1 MSIESNL
8 KKLLKGEKA
17 CIPEHFLKVPS
28 YNSPTLRTGK
38 GRPISEGKFG
48 KMYRGSINDNG
59 RRYVAYKE
67 IDTSESTD
75 GAFEFEFKV
84 AEKLKEFAVPEMYL
98 FKKCPIQDK
107 EPQRIR
113 KGGKPGSKMVN
124 FVQPWLRTKPKDILY
139 MELLNG
145 TSFHSWWQTNPSLDA
160 IKSVIIQV
168 FDNLYRI
175 NQKFPDFR
183 HRDLHGNNVMVNPDA
198 LKTPYTW
205 KVDLGRKVIRND
217 PGGSFRSRLGS
228 PDIKKYKR
236 TNAGVKATIID
247 FGLSYW
253 SRRMPNP
260 ETADGGYEGAGIY
273 GHGIGP
279 GTIYYDIHRFLYII
293 YVKVRQPENAKE
305 RAIKNFIEELIPNK
319 EFLEFNGK
327 FTNRGYLLSDYH
339 VALRANL
346 PTFKTILTHPF
357 LTGDKSP
364 NRPKTLANA
373 LKKIGAMKVKTP
385 PKIKTSKAPSP
396 KLSTTERKKKMNN
409 AIKKAA
415 AVLAKPNAKSV
426 PRRRP
431 GVARPNPV
439 PEIQPASPSPKANAP
454 YEVMSPSNMLE
465 YAAKIES
472 GRKKAAN
479 KLNAKLKEIKATK
492 GKTPTPVRL
501 KEKFSFV
508 NVKGKKREFVRKFA
522 YDRALAKNK
531 AEREKTP
538 TPKAK
543 KKFIFTDVN
552 GKNREYAR
560 LIPYE
565 KALAKNKAERSLR
578 AKIRAAWK
586 PKLTPKAKTPTPEEA
601 GKEWNKRYKETF
613 GITFKEI
620 PNYVMPPA
628 AHNRHM
634 GMINNRREYVNDRTK
649 GKTPSFG
656 YIATTAERAKEAK
669 AKAKAKTPT
678 PKAKKNEYWRS
689 FVDVNG
695 KKQEFESK
703 SAYHEAK
710 QKNLQ
715 AYAAKFQK
723 KINRQIQLGRDARFS
738 FVDVNGKKR
747 EYVRKGMYEKA
758 LAKNKAEREKRAQPT
773 FSERARAKRMD
784 RGQPFNMKTPQNV
797 RNAIKGGKN
806 MKFVGGKFKTA
817 TPKAK
822 WSNANNKQF
831 MEMLA
836 REKNAQR
843 KLVNEMNKARPLKNG
858 PLDPA
863 VAYAHKTPKNTKKIN
878 KYVNSLSNNERNMLK
893 KKIC

>member
-1 MSIESNL
+1 MSNIESNL

-38 GRPISEGKFG
+38 GKPLSEGAFG

-107 EPQRIR
+107 TPKKVR
-113 KGGKPGSKMVN
+113 KKNGTL
-124 FVQPWLRTKPKDILY
+124 VQPKERTKPKDILY
-139 MELLNG
+139 MELLDGMPFN
-145 TSFHSWWQTNPSLDA
+145 SWWQTNPSLDA
-160 IKSVIIQV
+160 IKSVIVQV

-183 HRDLHGNNVMVNPDA
+183 HRDLHGGNVMVSRREGE
-198 LKTPYTW
+198 YTW

-236 TNAGVKATIID
+236 TNAGVEAHIID

-327 FTNRGYLLSDYH
+327 FTSQGYLLSDYH

-357 LTGDKSP
+357 LTGRFFE
-364 NRPKTLANA
+364 NITRPKTLANA
-373 LKKIGAMKVKTP
+373 LKMIAPKPKPKPKTPVKVKTP
-385 PKIKTSKAPSP
+385 KAKTKTPSP
-396 KLSTTERKKKMNN
+396 KLSTTERKKKRNS
-409 AIKKAA
+409 AIKRAA
-415 AVLAKPNAKSV
+415 AILAKPKTKPA

-431 GVARPNPV
+431 GVVRPNPV

-454 YEVMSPSNMLE
+454 YQVMSPSNMLE

-479 KLNAKLKEIKATK
+479 KLNARIKEIKATK

-531 AEREKTP
+531 AEREKT
-538 TPKAK
+538 
-543 KKFIFTDVN
+543 
-552 GKNREYAR
+552 
-560 LIPYE
+560 
-565 KALAKNKAERSLR
+565 
-578 AKIRAAWK
+578 
-586 PKLTPKAKTPTPEEA
+586 KAKTPTPEEA

-669 AKAKAKTPT
+669 AKAKTKTPT

-797 RNAIKGGKN
+797 RNAIQGGKN
-806 MKFVGGKFKTA
+806 MKFVGGSKGFKTV
-817 TPKAK
+817 TPKT
-822 WSNANNKQF
+822 
-831 MEMLA
+831 
-836 REKNAQR
+836 
-843 KLVNEMNKARPLKNG
+843 P
-858 PLDPA
+858 
-863 VAYAHKTPKNTKKIN
+863 TPKKAVNMYIN
-878 KYVNSLSNNERNMLK
+878 KFVNKLDRR
-893 KKIC
+893 

>member
-17 CIPEHFLKVPS
+17 CVPEHFLKVPS

-38 GRPISEGKFG
+38 GKPLSEGAFG

-67 IDTSESTD
+67 IDTSESTN

-107 EPQRIR
+107 TPKKVR
-113 KGGKPGSKMVN
+113 KKNGTLVDLGAFPK
-124 FVQPWLRTKPKDILY
+124 RTKPKDILY

-145 TSFHSWWQTNPSLDA
+145 MSFNSWWQTKPSLDA
-160 IKSVIIQV
+160 IKSVIVQV

-183 HRDLHGNNVMVNPDA
+183 HRDLHGGNVMVTRNE
-198 LKTPYTW
+198 TPYTW
-205 KVDLGRKVIRND
+205 EVDLGRKVIRND

-236 TNAGVKATIID
+236 TNAGVEATIID

-273 GHGIGP
+273 GHGQGP

-319 EFLEFNGK
+319 KYLEFNGP
-327 FTNRGYLLSDYH
+327 FTNQGYLVSSD
-339 VALRANL
+339 RAKQNL
-346 PTFKTILTHPF
+346 PSFKTILSHPF
-357 LTGDKSP
+357 LTGEKSP
-364 NRPKTLANA
+364 NRPKTLTEA
-373 LKKIGAMKVKTP
+373 LKMIAPPKPKPKTPVKVKTP
-385 PKIKTSKAPSP
+385 KETRVLPPRNYG
-396 KLSTTERKKKMNN
+396 KLSTTSRKKAMNN
-409 AIKKAA
+409 MIKKAA
-415 AVLAKPNAKSV
+415 AILAANKAKPKAKPV

-431 GVARPNPV
+431 GVVRPNPV
-439 PEIQPASPSPKANAP
+439 PEIQPASPEAP
-454 YEVMSPSNMLE
+454 YAVMSPSNMME

-479 KLNAKLKEIKATK
+479 KLNARIQAIKATK

-508 NVKGKKREFVRKFA
+508 NAKGKKREFVRKFA

-531 AEREKTP
+531 AEREKT
-538 TPKAK
+538 
-543 KKFIFTDVN
+543 
-552 GKNREYAR
+552 
-560 LIPYE
+560 
-565 KALAKNKAERSLR
+565 
-578 AKIRAAWK
+578 
-586 PKLTPKAKTPTPEEA
+586 
-601 GKEWNKRYKETF
+601 
-613 GITFKEI
+613 
-620 PNYVMPPA
+620 
-628 AHNRHM
+628 
-634 GMINNRREYVNDRTK
+634 
-649 GKTPSFG
+649 
-656 YIATTAERAKEAK
+656 
-669 AKAKAKTPT
+669 
-678 PKAKKNEYWRS
+678 KAKKNEYWRS

-715 AYAAKFQK
+715 AYGAKFQK

-758 LAKNKAEREKRAQPT
+758 LAKNKAER
-773 FSERARAKRMD
+773 SLRAKIRE
-784 RGQPFNMKTPQNV
+784 
-797 RNAIKGGKN
+797 AWGGKA
-806 MKFVGGKFKTA
+806 KTV
-817 TPKAK
+817 TPKVKTVTPKVK

-831 MEMLA
+831 MELMA

-843 KLVNEMNKARPLKNG
+843 KLANMMNKARPLKNG

-863 VAYAHKTPKNTKKIN
+863 VAYALKTPKPSTAKKVVNRYIN
-878 KYVNSLSNNERNMLK
+878 KFVNKLDKDEVNALK
-893 KKIC
+893 KKICKP

>member
-1 MSIESNL
+1 
-8 KKLLKGEKA
+8 
-17 CIPEHFLKVPS
+17 
-28 YNSPTLRTGK
+28 
-38 GRPISEGKFG
+38 
-48 KMYRGSINDNG
+48 
-59 RRYVAYKE
+59 
-67 IDTSESTD
+67 
-75 GAFEFEFKV
+75 
-84 AEKLKEFAVPEMYL
+84 
-98 FKKCPIQDK
+98 
-107 EPQRIR
+107 
-113 KGGKPGSKMVN
+113 
-124 FVQPWLRTKPKDILY
+124 
-139 MELLNG
+139 
-145 TSFHSWWQTNPSLDA
+145 
-160 IKSVIIQV
+160 
-168 FDNLYRI
+168 
-175 NQKFPDFR
+175 
-183 HRDLHGNNVMVNPDA
+183 
-198 LKTPYTW
+198 
-205 KVDLGRKVIRND
+205 
-217 PGGSFRSRLGS
+217 
-228 PDIKKYKR
+228 
-236 TNAGVKATIID
+236 
-247 FGLSYW
+247 
-253 SRRMPNP
+253 MPNP

-293 YVKVRQPENAKE
+293 YVKVRNPGNAKE

-327 FTNRGYLLSDYH
+327 FTSQGYLLSDYH

-357 LTGDKSP
+357 LTGEKSP
-364 NRPKTLANA
+364 NRPKTVTEA
-373 LKKIGAMKVKTP
+373 LKMLPKAKTP
-385 PKIKTSKAPSP
+385 PKIKTPKAKTKTASP
-396 KLSTTERKKKMNN
+396 KLSTTERKKKMNS
-409 AIKKAA
+409 AIKRAA
-415 AVLAKPNAKSV
+415 AALAKPKTKPA
-426 PRRRP
+426 PLRRS
-431 GVARPNPV
+431 GAVRPNPV
-439 PEIQPASPSPKANAP
+439 PEIQPASPELGPTARAIKKLMENQAVNVEAIRLKMGLPRKIGGEPLPQNLMTPSARKKFNEKVKKKMAENNEAP
-454 YEVMSPSNMLE
+454 YGVMSPSNMLE

-479 KLNAKLKEIKATK
+479 KLNARVKEIKATK

-531 AEREKTP
+531 AEREKT
-538 TPKAK
+538 
-543 KKFIFTDVN
+543 
-552 GKNREYAR
+552 
-560 LIPYE
+560 
-565 KALAKNKAERSLR
+565 
-578 AKIRAAWK
+578 
-586 PKLTPKAKTPTPEEA
+586 KAKTPTPEEA

-710 QKNLQ
+710 QKNLKAYGAKMQ
-715 AYAAKFQK
+715 A
-723 KINRQIQLGRDARFS
+723 KINRQIEMGRKARLNPQKFT
-738 FVDVNGKKR
+738 FTDIKGKKR
-747 EYVRKGMYEKA
+747 EYVRKGAYETA
-758 LAKNKAEREKRAQPT
+758 LAKNKAEREKTKA
-773 FSERARAKRMD
+773 
-784 RGQPFNMKTPQNV
+784 KTP
-797 RNAIKGGKN
+797 
-806 MKFVGGKFKTA
+806 

-831 MEMLA
+831 MELLA

-843 KLVNEMNKARPLKNG
+843 KLANKMNKARPLKNG
-858 PLDPA
+858 PSNPA
-863 VAYAHKTPKNTKKIN
+863 VAYALNTPKNTKKIN
-878 KYVNSLSNNERNMLK
+878 KYVNSLTNNERNMLK
-893 KKIC
+893 KKICQP

>member
-1 MSIESNL
+1 
-8 KKLLKGEKA
+8 
-17 CIPEHFLKVPS
+17 
-28 YNSPTLRTGK
+28 
-38 GRPISEGKFG
+38 
-48 KMYRGSINDNG
+48 
-59 RRYVAYKE
+59 
-67 IDTSESTD
+67 
-75 GAFEFEFKV
+75 
-84 AEKLKEFAVPEMYL
+84 
-98 FKKCPIQDK
+98 
-107 EPQRIR
+107 
-113 KGGKPGSKMVN
+113 
-124 FVQPWLRTKPKDILY
+124 
-139 MELLNG
+139 
-145 TSFHSWWQTNPSLDA
+145 
-160 IKSVIIQV
+160 
-168 FDNLYRI
+168 
-175 NQKFPDFR
+175 
-183 HRDLHGNNVMVNPDA
+183 
-198 LKTPYTW
+198 
-205 KVDLGRKVIRND
+205 
-217 PGGSFRSRLGS
+217 
-228 PDIKKYKR
+228 
-236 TNAGVKATIID
+236 
-247 FGLSYW
+247 
-253 SRRMPNP
+253 
-260 ETADGGYEGAGIY
+260 
-273 GHGIGP
+273 
-279 GTIYYDIHRFLYII
+279 
-293 YVKVRQPENAKE
+293 
-305 RAIKNFIEELIPNK
+305 
-319 EFLEFNGK
+319 
-327 FTNRGYLLSDYH
+327 
-339 VALRANL
+339 
-346 PTFKTILTHPF
+346 
-357 LTGDKSP
+357 
-364 NRPKTLANA
+364 
-373 LKKIGAMKVKTP
+373 
-385 PKIKTSKAPSP
+385 
-396 KLSTTERKKKMNN
+396 
-409 AIKKAA
+409 
-415 AVLAKPNAKSV
+415 
-426 PRRRP
+426 
-431 GVARPNPV
+431 
-439 PEIQPASPSPKANAP
+439 
-454 YEVMSPSNMLE
+454 MLE

-479 KLNAKLKEIKATK
+479 KLNARIKEIKATK

-634 GMINNRREYVNDRTK
+634 GMINNRREYVNDRIK

-656 YIATTAERAKEAK
+656 YIATTAERAKE

-715 AYAAKFQK
+715 AYGAKMQA

-797 RNAIKGGKN
+797 RNAIKAGKN
-806 MKFVGGKFKTA
+806 MKFVGGKFKTV
-817 TPKAK
+817 TPKTSTAK
-822 WSNANNKQF
+822 KVV
-831 MEMLA
+831 
-836 REKNAQR
+836 KNY
-843 KLVNEMNKARPLKNG
+843 MNKF
-858 PLDPA
+858 
-863 VAYAHKTPKNTKKIN
+863 VN
-878 KYVNSLSNNERNMLK
+878 KLSNDERNMLK
-893 KKIC
+893 KKVCD

>member
-357 LTGDKSP
+357 LTGEKSP

-715 AYAAKFQK
+715 AYGAKMQA

-843 KLVNEMNKARPLKNG
+843 KLANEMNKARPLKNG

>member
-1 MSIESNL
+1 MSNIESNL

-17 CIPEHFLKVPS
+17 CVPEHFLKVPS

-38 GRPISEGKFG
+38 GRPLSEGAFG

-67 IDTSESTD
+67 IDTSETTD

-84 AEKLKEFAVPEMYL
+84 AENLKEFAVPEMYL

-113 KGGKPGSKMVN
+113 KGGKPGSKMGH
-124 FVQPWLRTKPKDILY
+124 FVQPSRRIKPKDILY

-145 TSFHSWWQTNPSLDA
+145 MSFNSWWKTNPSFDA
-160 IKSVIIQV
+160 MKSVILQV

-183 HRDLHGNNVMVNPDA
+183 HRDLHGGNVMVNPDA
-198 LKTPYTW
+198 STTPYTW

-236 TNAGVKATIID
+236 TNAGVEAHIID

-260 ETADGGYEGAGIY
+260 ETKDGGYEGAGIY

-327 FTNRGYLLSDYH
+327 FTSQGYLLSDYH

-357 LTGDKSP
+357 LTGRFFENIS
-364 NRPKTLANA
+364 RPKTLANA
-373 LKKIGAMKVKTP
+373 LKMIAPKPKTPVKVKTP
-385 PKIKTSKAPSP
+385 KAKTKTPSP
-396 KLSTTERKKKMNN
+396 KLSTTERKKKRND
-409 AIKKAA
+409 AIKRAA
-415 AVLAKPNAKSV
+415 AALAKPKAKPV
-426 PRRRP
+426 PQRRP
-431 GVARPNPV
+431 GVVRPNPV

-454 YEVMSPSNMLE
+454 YGVMSPSNMLE
-465 YAAKIES
+465 YVRKIES

-479 KLNAKLKEIKATK
+479 KLNVKHKEIKATK

-531 AEREKTP
+531 AEREKT
-538 TPKAK
+538 KAK
-543 KKFIFTDVN
+543 T
-552 GKNREYAR
+552 
-560 LIPYE
+560 P
-565 KALAKNKAERSLR
+565 
-578 AKIRAAWK
+578 
-586 PKLTPKAKTPTPEEA
+586 TPKAKTPTPEEA

-723 KINRQIQLGRDARFS
+723 KINRQIQLGRDTRFS

-758 LAKNKAEREKRAQPT
+758 LAKNKAER
-773 FSERARAKRMD
+773 SLRAKIRD
-784 RGQPFNMKTPQNV
+784 AMKP
-797 RNAIKGGKN
+797 KL
-806 MKFVGGKFKTA
+806 

-822 WSNANNKQF
+822 T
-831 MEMLA
+831 
-836 REKNAQR
+836 
-843 KLVNEMNKARPLKNG
+843 P
-858 PLDPA
+858 
-863 VAYAHKTPKNTKKIN
+863 TPKKAVNMYIN
-878 KYVNSLSNNERNMLK
+878 KFVNKLDKDEVNALK
-893 KKIC
+893 KKICKP

>member
-1 MSIESNL
+1 MSNIESNL

-17 CIPEHFLKVPS
+17 CIPEHFLKVPA

-38 GRPISEGKFG
+38 GRPISEGAFG

-67 IDTSESTD
+67 IDTSESTN

-84 AEKLKEFAVPEMYL
+84 AENLKEFAVPEMYL

-113 KGGKPGSKMVN
+113 KGGKPGSKMGH
-124 FVQPWLRTKPKDILY
+124 FVQPSRRTKPKDILY
-139 MELLNG
+139 MELLDGMPFN
-145 TSFHSWWQTNPSLDA
+145 SWWQTKPSLDA
-160 IKSVIIQV
+160 IKSVITQV

-183 HRDLHGNNVMVNPDA
+183 HRDLHGGNVMVSRREGE
-198 LKTPYTW
+198 YTW

-236 TNAGVKATIID
+236 TNAGVEAHIID

-260 ETADGGYEGAGIY
+260 ETADGGYDGAGIY
-273 GHGIGP
+273 GHGMGP
-279 GTIYYDIHRFLYII
+279 GTIYYDIHRFLYVI

-305 RAIKNFIEELIPNK
+305 RAIKKFIEELIPNK

-327 FTNRGYLLSDYH
+327 FTSQGYLLSDYH

-357 LTGDKSP
+357 LTGEKSP
-364 NRPKTLANA
+364 NRPKTVAEA
-373 LKKIGAMKVKTP
+373 LKMLPKAKTP
-385 PKIKTSKAPSP
+385 PKIKTPKAKTPSP
-396 KLSTTERKKKMNN
+396 KLSTTERKKKMNS
-409 AIKKAA
+409 AIKRAV
-415 AVLAKPNAKSV
+415 AVLAKPKAKPV
-426 PRRRP
+426 PRMRP

-454 YEVMSPSNMLE
+454 YGVMSPSNIME
-465 YAAKIES
+465 YARKIES

-479 KLNAKLKEIKATK
+479 KLNAKIKEIKATK

-531 AEREKTP
+531 AEREKT
-538 TPKAK
+538 
-543 KKFIFTDVN
+543 
-552 GKNREYAR
+552 
-560 LIPYE
+560 
-565 KALAKNKAERSLR
+565 
-578 AKIRAAWK
+578 
-586 PKLTPKAKTPTPEEA
+586 
-601 GKEWNKRYKETF
+601 
-613 GITFKEI
+613 
-620 PNYVMPPA
+620 
-628 AHNRHM
+628 
-634 GMINNRREYVNDRTK
+634 
-649 GKTPSFG
+649 
-656 YIATTAERAKEAK
+656 
-669 AKAKAKTPT
+669 KAKTPT

-710 QKNLQ
+710 QKNLKAYGDKMQ
-715 AYAAKFQK
+715 AKINNQIEMGRKARLNPQK
-723 KINRQIQLGRDARFS
+723 KFIFT
-738 FVDVNGKKR
+738 DVNGKNR
-747 EYVRKGMYEKA
+747 EYVRLIPYEKA
-758 LAKNKAEREKRAQPT
+758 LAKNKAEREKRA
-773 FSERARAKRMD
+773 RAK
-784 RGQPFNMKTPQNV
+784 TP
-797 RNAIKGGKN
+797 
-806 MKFVGGKFKTA
+806 
-817 TPKAK
+817 TPK
-822 WSNANNKQF
+822 
-831 MEMLA
+831 
-836 REKNAQR
+836 
-843 KLVNEMNKARPLKNG
+843 V
-858 PLDPA
+858 
-863 VAYAHKTPKNTKKIN
+863 NTKKIN
-878 KYVNSLSNNERNMLK
+878 NYVKGLSNNERNVLK
-893 KKIC
+893 NKICK

>member
-1 MSIESNL
+1 MSNIESNL

-17 CIPEHFLKVPS
+17 CIPEHFLKVPA

-38 GRPISEGKFG
+38 GRPISEGAFG

-67 IDTSESTD
+67 IDTSESTN

-84 AEKLKEFAVPEMYL
+84 AENLKEFAVPEMYL

-107 EPQRIR
+107 EPRIIR
-113 KGGKPGSKMVN
+113 KGGKPGSKMGN
-124 FVQPWLRTKPKDILY
+124 FVQPSRRTKPKDILY
-139 MELLNG
+139 MELLDG
-145 TSFHSWWQTNPSLDA
+145 MSFNSWWKTNPSLDA
-160 IKSVIIQV
+160 IKSVIVQV

-183 HRDLHGNNVMVNPDA
+183 HRDLHGGNVMVNPNVST
-198 LKTPYTW
+198 TPYTW

-236 TNAGVKATIID
+236 TNAGVEAHIID

-260 ETADGGYEGAGIY
+260 ETKDGGYEGAGIY

-279 GTIYYDIHRFLYII
+279 GTIYYDIHRFLYVI

-327 FTNRGYLLSDYH
+327 FTSQGYLLSDYH

-357 LTGDKSP
+357 LTDEKTS
-364 NRPKTLANA
+364 NRPKTVAEA
-373 LKKIGAMKVKTP
+373 LKMIAPNPKPKTP
-385 PKIKTSKAPSP
+385 PKVMTPKAKTKTPSP

-409 AIKKAA
+409 AIKRAA
-415 AVLAKPNAKSV
+415 AVLAANKNKPKA
-426 PRRRP
+426 PQRRP
-431 GVARPNPV
+431 GAARPNPV

-454 YEVMSPSNMLE
+454 YGVMSPSNIME
-465 YAAKIES
+465 YARKIES

-479 KLNAKLKEIKATK
+479 KLNVKHKEIKATK

-531 AEREKTP
+531 VEREKT
-538 TPKAK
+538 
-543 KKFIFTDVN
+543 
-552 GKNREYAR
+552 
-560 LIPYE
+560 
-565 KALAKNKAERSLR
+565 
-578 AKIRAAWK
+578 
-586 PKLTPKAKTPTPEEA
+586 
-601 GKEWNKRYKETF
+601 
-613 GITFKEI
+613 
-620 PNYVMPPA
+620 
-628 AHNRHM
+628 
-634 GMINNRREYVNDRTK
+634 
-649 GKTPSFG
+649 
-656 YIATTAERAKEAK
+656 
-669 AKAKAKTPT
+669 KAKTPT

-703 SAYHEAK
+703 TAYHEAK
-710 QKNLQ
+710 QKNLKAYGDKMQ
-715 AYAAKFQK
+715 AKINNQIEMGRKARLNPQK
-723 KINRQIQLGRDARFS
+723 KFIFT
-738 FVDVNGKKR
+738 DVNGKNR
-747 EYVRKGMYEKA
+747 EYVRLIPYEKA
-758 LAKNKAEREKRAQPT
+758 LAKNKAEREKRA
-773 FSERARAKRMD
+773 RAK
-784 RGQPFNMKTPQNV
+784 TP
-797 RNAIKGGKN
+797 
-806 MKFVGGKFKTA
+806 

-822 WSNANNKQF
+822 TPTPNK
-831 MEMLA
+831 ELN
-836 REKNAQR
+836 R
-843 KLVNEMNKARPLKNG
+843 
-858 PLDPA
+858 
-863 VAYAHKTPKNTKKIN
+863 YIN
-878 KYVNSLSNNERNMLK
+878 KFVNKLDKNEVNALK
-893 KKIC
+893 KKICQP

>member
-1 MSIESNL
+1 MSNIESNL

-38 GRPISEGKFG
+38 GRPISEGAFG

-67 IDTSESTD
+67 IDTSESTN

-84 AEKLKEFAVPEMYL
+84 AENLKEFAVPEMYL

-113 KGGKPGSKMVN
+113 KGGKPGSKMGH
-124 FVQPWLRTKPKDILY
+124 FVQPSRRTKPKDILY
-139 MELLNG
+139 MELLDG
-145 TSFHSWWQTNPSLDA
+145 MSFNSWWKTNPSLDA
-160 IKSVIIQV
+160 IKSVIVQV

-183 HRDLHGNNVMVNPDA
+183 HRDLHGGNVMVSRREGE
-198 LKTPYTW
+198 YTW

-236 TNAGVKATIID
+236 TNAGVEAHIID

-279 GTIYYDIHRFLYII
+279 GTIYYDIHRFLYTI

-319 EFLEFNGK
+319 EFLQFNGK
-327 FTNRGYLLSDYH
+327 FTSQGYLLSDYH

-357 LTGDKSP
+357 LTGEGKP
-364 NRPKTLANA
+364 NRPKTVTEA
-373 LKKIGAMKVKTP
+373 LKMLPKAKTP
-385 PKIKTSKAPSP
+385 PKIKTPKAKTKTPSP
-396 KLSTTERKKKMNN
+396 KLSTEERKKKMNS
-409 AIKKAA
+409 AIKRAA
-415 AVLAKPNAKSV
+415 AILAKPKAK
-426 PRRRP
+426 PAPLRRP
-431 GVARPNPV
+431 GAVRPNPV
-439 PEIQPASPSPKANAP
+439 PEIQPASPSPKADAP
-454 YEVMSPSNMLE
+454 YGVMSPSNMLE
-465 YAAKIES
+465 YARKIES

-479 KLNAKLKEIKATK
+479 KLNARIKEIKATK

-531 AEREKTP
+531 AEREK
-538 TPKAK
+538 A
-543 KKFIFTDVN
+543 
-552 GKNREYAR
+552 
-560 LIPYE
+560 
-565 KALAKNKAERSLR
+565 
-578 AKIRAAWK
+578 
-586 PKLTPKAKTPTPEEA
+586 KAKTPTPEEA

-634 GMINNRREYVNDRTK
+634 GMINNRREYVNDRIK

-669 AKAKAKTPT
+669 ANAKAKTPT

-715 AYAAKFQK
+715 AYGAKMQA
-723 KINRQIQLGRDARFS
+723 KINRQIQLGRDTRFS

-758 LAKNKAEREKRAQPT
+758 LAKNKAER
-773 FSERARAKRMD
+773 SLRAKIRD
-784 RGQPFNMKTPQNV
+784 AMKP
-797 RNAIKGGKN
+797 KL
-806 MKFVGGKFKTA
+806 

-822 WSNANNKQF
+822 TVTPK
-831 MEMLA
+831 
-836 REKNAQR
+836 
-843 KLVNEMNKARPLKNG
+843 V
-858 PLDPA
+858 
-863 VAYAHKTPKNTKKIN
+863 KTPTPKKAVNMYIN
-878 KYVNSLSNNERNMLK
+878 KFVNKLDKDEVNALK
-893 KKIC
+893 KKICQP

>member
-1 MSIESNL
+1 MSNKNIESNL

-17 CIPEHFLKVPS
+17 CVPEHFLKVPS

-38 GRPISEGKFG
+38 GKPLSEGAFG

-107 EPQRIR
+107 TPKKVR
-113 KGGKPGSKMVN
+113 KENGTL
-124 FVQPWLRTKPKDILY
+124 VQPKERTKPKDILY

-145 TSFHSWWQTNPSLDA
+145 MSFNSWWQTNPSLNA
-160 IKSVIIQV
+160 IKSVIVQV

-183 HRDLHGNNVMVNPDA
+183 HRDLHGGNVMVSRREGE
-198 LKTPYTW
+198 YTW

-236 TNAGVKATIID
+236 TTAGVEAHIID

-273 GHGIGP
+273 GHGYGP
-279 GTIYYDIHRFLYII
+279 GTIRYDTHRFLYII
-293 YVKVRQPENAKE
+293 YVKVRQPQNAKE
-305 RAIKNFIEELIPNK
+305 RAIKNFIEELVPNK
-319 EFLEFNGK
+319 AYFEFNGP
-327 FTNRGYLLSDYH
+327 FTSQGYLVKDTW
-339 VALRANL
+339 ATQNL
-346 PTFKTILTHPF
+346 PSFKTILTHPF
-357 LTGDKSP
+357 LTGEKSP

-373 LKKIGAMKVKTP
+373 LKMIAPKPKPKPKTPVKVKTP
-385 PKIKTSKAPSP
+385 KAKTKTPSP
-396 KLSTTERKKKMNN
+396 KLSTTERKKKRNS
-409 AIKKAA
+409 AIKRAA
-415 AVLAKPNAKSV
+415 AILAKPKTKPA

-431 GVARPNPV
+431 GVVRPNPV
-439 PEIQPASPSPKANAP
+439 PEIQPASPELGPTARGIKKLMEKQAVNVEAIRLKMGLPRKIGGEPLPQNLMTPSARKKFNEKVKKKMVENNEAP
-454 YEVMSPSNMLE
+454 YSVMSPSNMME

-479 KLNAKLKEIKATK
+479 KLNARVKEIKATK

-501 KEKFSFV
+501 KEKFSFI

-531 AEREKTP
+531 AEREKT
-538 TPKAK
+538 KAK
-543 KKFIFTDVN
+543 T
-552 GKNREYAR
+552 
-560 LIPYE
+560 P
-565 KALAKNKAERSLR
+565 
-578 AKIRAAWK
+578 
-586 PKLTPKAKTPTPEEA
+586 TPKAKTPTPEEA

-656 YIATTAERAKEAK
+656 YIATTAERAKE

-797 RNAIKGGKN
+797 RNAIKAGKN
-806 MKFVGGKFKTA
+806 MKFVGGRFKTV
-817 TPKAK
+817 TPK
-822 WSNANNKQF
+822 
-831 MEMLA
+831 
-836 REKNAQR
+836 
-843 KLVNEMNKARPLKNG
+843 V
-858 PLDPA
+858 
-863 VAYAHKTPKNTKKIN
+863 KTPTPKKAVNMYIN
-878 KYVNSLSNNERNMLK
+878 KFVNKLDKDEVNALK
-893 KKIC
+893 KKVCD

>member
-17 CIPEHFLKVPS
+17 CVPEHFLKVPS

-38 GRPISEGKFG
+38 GKPLSEGKFG

-139 MELLNG
+139 MELLDG
-145 TSFHSWWQTNPSLDA
+145 MSFNSWWQTKPSLDA

-260 ETADGGYEGAGIY
+260 ETKDGGYEGAGIY

-279 GTIYYDIHRFLYII
+279 GTIYYDIHRFLYVI

-327 FTNRGYLLSDYH
+327 FTNQGYLLSDYH

-531 AEREKTP
+531 AER
-538 TPKAK
+538 
-543 KKFIFTDVN
+543 V
-552 GKNREYAR
+552 
-560 LIPYE
+560 
-565 KALAKNKAERSLR
+565 
-578 AKIRAAWK
+578 
-586 PKLTPKAKTPTPEEA
+586 
-601 GKEWNKRYKETF
+601 
-613 GITFKEI
+613 
-620 PNYVMPPA
+620 
-628 AHNRHM
+628 
-634 GMINNRREYVNDRTK
+634 
-649 GKTPSFG
+649 
-656 YIATTAERAKEAK
+656 
-669 AKAKAKTPT
+669 KTPT

-758 LAKNKAEREKRAQPT
+758 LAKNKAER
-773 FSERARAKRMD
+773 SLRAKIREAW
-784 RGQPFNMKTPQNV
+784 GGKAKTVTPKAKTP
-797 RNAIKGGKN
+797 
-806 MKFVGGKFKTA
+806 

-831 MEMLA
+831 MELLA

-843 KLVNEMNKARPLKNG
+843 KLANMMNKARPLKNG

-863 VAYAHKTPKNTKKIN
+863 VAYALKTPKPSTAKKVVKNYMN
-878 KYVNSLSNNERNMLK
+878 KFVNKLSNDERNMLK
-893 KKIC
+893 KKVCD

>member
-17 CIPEHFLKVPS
+17 CVPEHFLKVPS

-38 GRPISEGKFG
+38 GKPLSEGAFG

-98 FKKCPIQDK
+98 FRKCPIQDK
-107 EPQRIR
+107 TPKKVR
-113 KGGKPGSKMVN
+113 KKNGTL
-124 FVQPWLRTKPKDILY
+124 VQPKERTKPKDILY
-139 MELLNG
+139 MELLDGMPFN
-145 TSFHSWWQTNPSLDA
+145 SWWQTNPSLDA
-160 IKSVIIQV
+160 IKSVIVQV

-183 HRDLHGNNVMVNPDA
+183 HRDLHGGNVMV
-198 LKTPYTW
+198 TRREGSYTW

-236 TNAGVKATIID
+236 TNAGVEATIID

-253 SRRMPNP
+253 SNRMPNP
-260 ETADGGYEGAGIY
+260 ETKDGGYSGAGIL
-273 GHGIGP
+273 GHGYGP
-279 GTIYYDIHRFLYII
+279 GTRYYDIHRFLYII
-293 YVKVRQPENAKE
+293 YVKVRNPGNAKE

-327 FTNRGYLLSDYH
+327 FTNQGYLLSDYH
-339 VALRANL
+339 VALRENL

-373 LKKIGAMKVKTP
+373 LKMIAPKPKPKTPVKVKTP
-385 PKIKTSKAPSP
+385 KAKTKTPSP
-396 KLSTTERKKKMNN
+396 KLSTTERKKKRNS
-409 AIKKAA
+409 AIKRAA
-415 AVLAKPNAKSV
+415 AILAKPKAKPA
-426 PRRRP
+426 PRMRP
-431 GVARPNPV
+431 GVVRPNPV
-439 PEIQPASPSPKANAP
+439 PEIQPASPELGPTARAIKKLMENQAVNVEAIRLKMGLPRKIGGEPLPQNLMTPSARKKFNEKVKKKMVENNEAP
-454 YEVMSPSNMLE
+454 YGVMSPSNMME
-465 YAAKIES
+465 YARKIES

-479 KLNAKLKEIKATK
+479 KLNAKIKEIKATK

-531 AEREKTP
+531 AER
-538 TPKAK
+538 
-543 KKFIFTDVN
+543 
-552 GKNREYAR
+552 
-560 LIPYE
+560 
-565 KALAKNKAERSLR
+565 
-578 AKIRAAWK
+578 
-586 PKLTPKAKTPTPEEA
+586 
-601 GKEWNKRYKETF
+601 
-613 GITFKEI
+613 
-620 PNYVMPPA
+620 
-628 AHNRHM
+628 
-634 GMINNRREYVNDRTK
+634 
-649 GKTPSFG
+649 
-656 YIATTAERAKEAK
+656 
-669 AKAKAKTPT
+669 
-678 PKAKKNEYWRS
+678 AKKNEYWRS

-738 FVDVNGKKR
+738 FVDINGKKR

-758 LAKNKAEREKRAQPT
+758 LAKNKAEREKTKA
-773 FSERARAKRMD
+773 
-784 RGQPFNMKTPQNV
+784 KTP
-797 RNAIKGGKN
+797 
-806 MKFVGGKFKTA
+806 

-831 MEMLA
+831 MELLA

-843 KLVNEMNKARPLKNG
+843 KLANKMNKARPLKNG

-863 VAYAHKTPKNTKKIN
+863 VAYALKTPKNTKKIN
-878 KYVNSLSNNERNMLK
+878 KYVNSLSNDERNMLK
-893 KKIC
+893 KKICKP

>member
-1 MSIESNL
+1 MSNKNIESNL

-84 AEKLKEFAVPEMYL
+84 AENLKEFAVPEMYL

-113 KGGKPGSKMVN
+113 KGGKPGSKMGH
-124 FVQPWLRTKPKDILY
+124 FVQPSRRVKPKDILY

-160 IKSVIIQV
+160 IKSVIVQV

-236 TNAGVKATIID
+236 TNAGVEATIID

-327 FTNRGYLLSDYH
+327 FTNQGYLLSDYH

-357 LTGDKSP
+357 LTGEKSP
-364 NRPKTLANA
+364 NRPKTLKEA

-454 YEVMSPSNMLE
+454 YEVMSPSNMME

-479 KLNAKLKEIKATK
+479 KLNARIQAIKATK

-531 AEREKTP
+531 AER
-538 TPKAK
+538 
-543 KKFIFTDVN
+543 
-552 GKNREYAR
+552 
-560 LIPYE
+560 
-565 KALAKNKAERSLR
+565 
-578 AKIRAAWK
+578 
-586 PKLTPKAKTPTPEEA
+586 
-601 GKEWNKRYKETF
+601 
-613 GITFKEI
+613 
-620 PNYVMPPA
+620 
-628 AHNRHM
+628 
-634 GMINNRREYVNDRTK
+634 
-649 GKTPSFG
+649 
-656 YIATTAERAKEAK
+656 
-669 AKAKAKTPT
+669 
-678 PKAKKNEYWRS
+678 AKKNEYWRS

-715 AYAAKFQK
+715 AYGAKMQA
-723 KINRQIQLGRDARFS
+723 KINRQIQLGRDTRFS

-758 LAKNKAEREKRAQPT
+758 LAKNKAEREKTKA
-773 FSERARAKRMD
+773 
-784 RGQPFNMKTPQNV
+784 KTP
-797 RNAIKGGKN
+797 
-806 MKFVGGKFKTA
+806 

-831 MEMLA
+831 MELLA

-843 KLVNEMNKARPLKNG
+843 KLANKMNKARPLKNG

-878 KYVNSLSNNERNMLK
+878 KYVNSLTNNERNMLK

>member
-1 MSIESNL
+1 MSNIESNL

-38 GRPISEGKFG
+38 GRPISEGAFG

-67 IDTSESTD
+67 IDTSESTN

-84 AEKLKEFAVPEMYL
+84 AENLKEFAVPEMYL
-98 FKKCPIQDK
+98 FKKCPIQYK
-107 EPQRIR
+107 TPKKVR
-113 KGGKPGSKMVN
+113 KKNGTL
-124 FVQPWLRTKPKDILY
+124 VQPKERTKPKDILY
-139 MELLNG
+139 MELLDGMPFN
-145 TSFHSWWQTNPSLDA
+145 SWWQTKPSLDA
-160 IKSVIIQV
+160 IKSVIVQV

-183 HRDLHGNNVMVNPDA
+183 HRDLHGNNVMVSRREGE
-198 LKTPYTW
+198 YTW

-236 TNAGVKATIID
+236 TNAGVEATIID

-293 YVKVRQPENAKE
+293 YVKVRNPGNAKE

-327 FTNRGYLLSDYH
+327 FTSQGYLLSDYH

-357 LTGDKSP
+357 LTGEKTS
-364 NRPKTLANA
+364 NRPKTVAEA
-373 LKKIGAMKVKTP
+373 LKMIAPKPKPKPKTPVKVKTP
-385 PKIKTSKAPSP
+385 KAKTKTPSP

-409 AIKKAA
+409 AIKRAA
-415 AVLAKPNAKSV
+415 AILAKPKTKPA

-431 GVARPNPV
+431 GVVRPNPV
-439 PEIQPASPSPKANAP
+439 PEIQPASPELGPTARAIKKLMENQAVNVEAIRLKMGLPRKIGGEPLPQNLMTPSARKKFNEKVKKKMAENNEAP
-454 YEVMSPSNMLE
+454 YGVMSPSNIME

-479 KLNAKLKEIKATK
+479 KLNARVKEIKATK

-531 AEREKTP
+531 AEREKT
-538 TPKAK
+538 
-543 KKFIFTDVN
+543 
-552 GKNREYAR
+552 
-560 LIPYE
+560 
-565 KALAKNKAERSLR
+565 
-578 AKIRAAWK
+578 
-586 PKLTPKAKTPTPEEA
+586 KAKTPTPEEA

-669 AKAKAKTPT
+669 A
-678 PKAKKNEYWRS
+678 KAKKNEYWRS

-758 LAKNKAEREKRAQPT
+758 LAKNKAER
-773 FSERARAKRMD
+773 SLRAKV
-784 RGQPFNMKTPQNV
+784 KTV
-797 RNAIKGGKN
+797 
-806 MKFVGGKFKTA
+806 

-822 WSNANNKQF
+822 T
-831 MEMLA
+831 
-836 REKNAQR
+836 
-843 KLVNEMNKARPLKNG
+843 P
-858 PLDPA
+858 
-863 VAYAHKTPKNTKKIN
+863 TPKKAVNMYIN
-878 KYVNSLSNNERNMLK
+878 KFVNKLDKDEVNALK
-893 KKIC
+893 KKICQP

>member
-160 IKSVIIQV
+160 IKSVIVQV

-357 LTGDKSP
+357 LTGEKSP

-634 GMINNRREYVNDRTK
+634 GMINNRREYVNDRIK

-703 SAYHEAK
+703 TAYHEAK
-710 QKNLQ
+710 QKNLKAYGDKMQ
-715 AYAAKFQK
+715 A
-723 KINRQIQLGRDARFS
+723 KINRQIEMGRKAQLNPQKYS
-738 FVDVNGKKR
+738 FVDWYGKKR
-747 EYVRKGMYEKA
+747 EYVRKGAYEKA
-758 LAKNKAEREKRAQPT
+758 LAKNKAFREEMAKPT
-773 FSERARAKRMD
+773 FSERARDKRMD
-784 RGQPFNMKTPQNV
+784 RGQPFYMMTPQNV
-797 RNAIKGGKN
+797 RNAIKAGKN
-806 MKFVGGKFKTA
+806 MKFVGGSKGFKTV
-817 TPKAK
+817 TPK
-822 WSNANNKQF
+822 
-831 MEMLA
+831 
-836 REKNAQR
+836 
-843 KLVNEMNKARPLKNG
+843 V
-858 PLDPA
+858 
-863 VAYAHKTPKNTKKIN
+863 KTPTPKKAVNMYIN
-878 KYVNSLSNNERNMLK
+878 KFVNKLDKDEVNALK
-893 KKIC
+893 KKICQP

>member
-38 GRPISEGKFG
+38 GRPISEGAFG

-67 IDTSESTD
+67 IDTSESTN

-84 AEKLKEFAVPEMYL
+84 AENLKEFAVPEMYL

-113 KGGKPGSKMVN
+113 KGGKPGSKMGH
-124 FVQPWLRTKPKDILY
+124 FVQPSRRTKPKDILY
-139 MELLNG
+139 MELLDGMPFN
-145 TSFHSWWQTNPSLDA
+145 SWWQTKPSLDA
-160 IKSVIIQV
+160 IKSVITQV

-183 HRDLHGNNVMVNPDA
+183 HRDLHGGNVMVSRREGE
-198 LKTPYTW
+198 YTW

-236 TNAGVKATIID
+236 TNAGVEAHIID

-260 ETADGGYEGAGIY
+260 ETADGGYDGAGIY
-273 GHGIGP
+273 GHGMGP
-279 GTIYYDIHRFLYII
+279 GTIYYDIHRFLYVI

-305 RAIKNFIEELIPNK
+305 RAIKKFIEELIPNK

-327 FTNRGYLLSDYH
+327 FTSQGYLLSDYH

-357 LTGDKSP
+357 LTGEKSP
-364 NRPKTLANA
+364 NRPKTLAEA
-373 LKKIGAMKVKTP
+373 LKMIAPPKPKPKTPVKVKTP
-385 PKIKTSKAPSP
+385 KAKTKTPSP
-396 KLSTTERKKKMNN
+396 KLSTTERKKKRNS
-409 AIKKAA
+409 AIKRAA
-415 AVLAKPNAKSV
+415 AILAKPKTKPA

-431 GVARPNPV
+431 GVVRPNPV

-454 YEVMSPSNMLE
+454 YQVMSPSNMLE

-479 KLNAKLKEIKATK
+479 KLNARIKEIKATK

-531 AEREKTP
+531 AERE
-538 TPKAK
+538 
-543 KKFIFTDVN
+543 
-552 GKNREYAR
+552 
-560 LIPYE
+560 
-565 KALAKNKAERSLR
+565 
-578 AKIRAAWK
+578 
-586 PKLTPKAKTPTPEEA
+586 
-601 GKEWNKRYKETF
+601 
-613 GITFKEI
+613 
-620 PNYVMPPA
+620 
-628 AHNRHM
+628 
-634 GMINNRREYVNDRTK
+634 
-649 GKTPSFG
+649 
-656 YIATTAERAKEAK
+656 
-669 AKAKAKTPT
+669 KTPT

-797 RNAIKGGKN
+797 RNAIKAGKN
-806 MKFVGGKFKTA
+806 MKFVGGSKGFKTV

-822 WSNANNKQF
+822 T
-831 MEMLA
+831 
-836 REKNAQR
+836 
-843 KLVNEMNKARPLKNG
+843 P
-858 PLDPA
+858 
-863 VAYAHKTPKNTKKIN
+863 TPKKAVNMYIN
-878 KYVNSLSNNERNMLK
+878 KFVNKLDKDEVNALK
-893 KKIC
+893 KKICPA

>member
-38 GRPISEGKFG
+38 GRPISEGAFG

-84 AEKLKEFAVPEMYL
+84 AENLKEFAVPEMYL

-113 KGGKPGSKMVN
+113 KGGKPGSKMGH
-124 FVQPWLRTKPKDILY
+124 FVQPSRRIKPKDILY
-139 MELLNG
+139 MELLDG
-145 TSFHSWWQTNPSLDA
+145 MSFNSWWKTNPSLDA
-160 IKSVIIQV
+160 IKSVIVQV

-183 HRDLHGNNVMVNPDA
+183 HRDLHGGNVMVSRREA
-198 LKTPYTW
+198 EYTW

-236 TNAGVKATIID
+236 TNAGVEAHIID

-327 FTNRGYLLSDYH
+327 FTSQGYLLSDYH

-357 LTGDKSP
+357 LTGEKSP
-364 NRPKTLANA
+364 NRPKTLAEA
-373 LKKIGAMKVKTP
+373 LKMIAPKPKPKTPVKVKTP
-385 PKIKTSKAPSP
+385 KAKTKTPSP
-396 KLSTTERKKKMNN
+396 KLSTTERKKKRNS
-409 AIKKAA
+409 AIKRAA
-415 AVLAKPNAKSV
+415 AILAKPKAKPA

-431 GVARPNPV
+431 GVVRPNPV

-454 YEVMSPSNMLE
+454 YQVMSPSNMLE

-479 KLNAKLKEIKATK
+479 KLNARVKEIKATK

-538 TPKAK
+538 TPKAR
-543 KKFIFTDVN
+543 FIFTDVN

-565 KALAKNKAERSLR
+565 KALAKNKAERE
-578 AKIRAAWK
+578 K
-586 PKLTPKAKTPTPEEA
+586 TKAKTPTPEEA

-656 YIATTAERAKEAK
+656 YIATTAERAKE

-797 RNAIKGGKN
+797 RNAIQGGKN
-806 MKFVGGKFKTA
+806 MKFVGGSKGFKTV
-817 TPKAK
+817 TPK
-822 WSNANNKQF
+822 
-831 MEMLA
+831 
-836 REKNAQR
+836 
-843 KLVNEMNKARPLKNG
+843 V
-858 PLDPA
+858 
-863 VAYAHKTPKNTKKIN
+863 KTPTPKKAVNMYIN
-878 KYVNSLSNNERNMLK
+878 KFVNKLDKDEVNALK
-893 KKIC
+893 KKICQP